1 MDPTGGGIPGVLPSG
16 RPDKSFQTVAALP
29 TFEDMLTGP
38 TGKIVAFTLQSHPWI
53 GPLAVWGSGDKGSE
67 EFCFRSLCT
76 TRTATSETNF
86 FAMGNT

>member
-67 EFCFRSLCT
+67 EFCIISLFTTCT
-76 TRTATSETNF
+76 APAETEP
-86 FAMGNT
+86 MS